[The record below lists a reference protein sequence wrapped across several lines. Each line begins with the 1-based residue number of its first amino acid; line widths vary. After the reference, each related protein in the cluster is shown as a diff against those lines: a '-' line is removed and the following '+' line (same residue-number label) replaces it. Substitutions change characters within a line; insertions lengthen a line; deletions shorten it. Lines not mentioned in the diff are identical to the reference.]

1 MKMFERAMELKKTTE
16 QYYRNLSNRC
26 VDFAGVHNILNML
39 ANDEMKHFNL
49 FHGMKNNADITIN
62 DEDFLNKIQTEISS
76 LKEKEKSFSCFID
89 QIELYKE
96 ALDLEK
102 KHLNFYKEL
111 LQNKPAY
118 KKILNKIIEDENS
131 HINTLS
137 NLIELIIHPESWVEQ
152 AEFNTNEE
160 EY

>member
-1 MKMFERAMELKKTTE
+1 
-16 QYYRNLSNRC
+16 
-26 VDFAGVHNILNML
+26 ML

-62 DEDFLNKIQTEISS
+62 DEDFLNKIQNEISS